1 MINMPKYYIGVDVGA
16 TKIKAVLVTSTLI
29 VKKRIVFLTEANK
42 GLNVVKSNMINAIKE
57 VWDKNIV
64 SIGVGFPAPVD
75 LEKGVIKSSRTLPGF
90 VNVNLKNILEKEFS
104 VKTFVNND
112 ANCFTLAESKLIDKS
127 DKKSIVGVLIGN
139 RLGSGISIK
148 GELYTGSTCSAGEI
162 GIIPFKGINLE
173 EFAAGSALKRLSTY
187 QGLTMSPVKLAEMA
201 KKNKGFAKN
210 VFKEYGV
217 NLGTA
222 LSVLANTFD
231 PDVIVLGGSVSKS
244 FQYFKSTMN
253 ETLKKNVSSVAAKNI
268 KVVKSK
274 DADSAALGA
283 AMYAISRTK

>member
-90 VNVNLKNILEKEFS
+90 DNVNLKNILEKEFS

>member
-1 MINMPKYYIGVDVGA
+1 MPKYYIGVDVGA

-90 VNVNLKNILEKEFS
+90 DNVNLKNILEKEFS